1 MATIYEVSKRAGVSL
16 ATVSRVMNN
25 TANVSIET
33 RRKVL
38 AAMAELNYRPNSI
51 AQSLASNRSNSV
63 GILLP
68 ELHGPFFG
76 TLVSGIEEVLR
87 DAGRHAIVTVGHSDE
102 EKERDGIEFLVSRRC
117 DALILHV
124 DAVSDAWL
132 EDLGRGAIPVVVV
145 NREVPL
151 LGSACITLDNRH
163 GGYLAARCLL
173 DLGHRDIAYIAGP
186 SWKRDARDRLD
197 GHRQALAEAGVRL
210 DDRLLFQGDFHESSG
225 SAGLEHFAGLG
236 LPFTALVCANDGMA
250 AGAMHTARERGI
262 TVPDDLSIMGFD
274 NVNFARYLYPRLST
288 IDYPAREIGA
298 MSARWVLKH
307 VYGDDAQEIRSVFRP
322 ELVLRESIQRKAD

>member
-25 TANVSIET
+25 SANVSNET
-33 RRKVL
+33 RQKVL

-51 AQSLASNRSNSV
+51 AQSLASNRSSSV

-87 DAGRHAIVTVGHSDE
+87 DASRHTIVTVGHSDE
-102 EKERDGIEFLVSRRC
+102 AKEKDGIEFLVSRRC

-132 EDLGRGAIPVVVV
+132 EELGKGPVPVVVV
-145 NREVPL
+145 NRQVPG
-151 LGSACITLDNRH
+151 LGAACITLDNRR
-163 GGYLAARCLL
+163 GGYLATRCLL

-186 SWKRDARDRLD
+186 SWKADAGDRLA
-197 GHRQALAEAGVRL
+197 GHRQALAEAGI
-210 DDRLLFQGDFHESSG
+210 DFDERLLFRGDFHESSG
-225 SAGLEHFAGLG
+225 SAGLEQFAGLG
-236 LPFTALVCANDGMA
+236 LPFTAVVCANDGMA
-250 AGAMHTARERGI
+250 AGAMRAARELGLA
-262 TVPDDLSIMGFD
+262 VPDDLSIIGFD

-288 IDYPAREIGA
+288 IDYPARDIGA
-298 MSARWVLKH
+298 MAARWVMKH
-307 VYGDDAQEIRSVFRP
+307 VYGNDALEIRSVFQP
-322 ELVLRESIQRKAD
+322 ELVMRESVRRRAH